1 MAKLVPHRIRVSDF
15 HANPPLR
22 TGAPMSEIPGD
33 LKFLKTHE
41 WARVEGDGKVTVGIS
56 DHAQGLLGDLVYVE
70 LPNVGDRVEAGNAC
84 AVVESVK
91 AASDVYAPVTGKVV
105 AVNAALSDKPE
116 TINEDA
122 YGEGWLYQL
131 EIEDAEQLN
140 DLLEPDD
147 YAEQLDDDH

>member
-1 MAKLVPHRIRVSDF
+1 
-15 HANPPLR
+15 
-22 TGAPMSEIPGD
+22 MSEIPGD

-91 AASDVYAPVTGKVV
+91 AASDVYAPLTGKIT
-105 AVNAALSDKPE
+105 AVNSALSDKPE

-122 YGEGWLYQL
+122 YGEGWLFQL
-131 EIEDAEQLN
+131 EIEDTEQLN
-140 DLLEPDD
+140 ELLEPDD
-147 YAEQLDDDH
+147 YAEQLDEH